1 MMKSLSLTLIVAG
14 LTVTNFPAQ
23 AAVNMSKK
31 TSDETQS
38 IVDGGMLRVQFWS
51 PEIVRV
57 TYAATNELPALK
69 SLRSHLLRNSL
80 QLHLFDAR
88 EQRVRFDAK

>member
-1 MMKSLSLTLIVAG
+1 MMKNLSLTLIVAG

-23 AAVNMSKK
+23 AAVTMSKK
-31 TSDETQS
+31 TSDETQF

-69 SLRSHLLRNSL
+69 SLTIVAKP
-80 QLHLFDAR
+80 AR
-88 EQRVRFDAK
+88 VE